1 MQTIELGMPSTSN
14 ASSVSSRVNPSKVT
28 ANFDDSAIEEQD
40 PYFTVTRK
48 LHALADVVDA
58 QQREIENQKKDIH
71 SKTKCIEELK
81 LLLGNTKTPTEIELV
96 LNNYASV
103 SPSLPTPSVPS
114 ASVSDNGLQAPKLM
128 HPNSVGSGGMGSLY
142 SFPNG
147 ASSALSDVSASLNFP
162 RKPELP
168 SRKST
173 SSASFSLPVKGL
185 SNENFSSAS
194 STSDTLESSKAID
207 RKAKLTST
215 PWDLCNNNHSDLS
228 LANIQLD
235 GSKSTIANNSL
246 SNSSKHGMQKSVFSA
261 GTDVSGADQ
270 TAYMRDLWPNET
282 NASMASA
289 TLGSN
294 LVSALKAPSLSSSR
308 SSSYTKGPSSSIWD
322 PSSNVSLSNLTD
334 CPNPRENAIRY
345 RKLSERNAVYDWN
358 IIVNKIILSNDQQS
372 SIFLQQKLKV
382 ASPEIKQSI
391 INCILIQAFPLM
403 LNRFGNFLIQ
413 RCFEHGTPHQIRI
426 IGSAILGNMYKLA
439 TDPFGCH
446 VVQKA
451 FDNIDEDIKY
461 SMMEELFVTID
472 ETIMHHY
479 ACHVWQKLFE
489 TRWFNY
495 PVNVMDRVNIALK
508 GKWHEVAL
516 GENGSLVVQNM
527 FENCVEKDKHDCVEE
542 VILHLDLIVRGQWG
556 NWVIQHMVENSQ
568 GDVLRR
574 VVAALLLRATE
585 YSVDQY
591 ASKVMEKAIKF
602 GPRDFISLYLKQ
614 ITNARMDR
622 TRQPLI
628 DIASD
633 QYGNYLIQQIIQL
646 AQPSDRSTVVTHI
659 KKHMVSLRGSKYG
672 QKVAFLAE
680 KWKTQNPQFVSNVDF
695 D

>member
-1 MQTIELGMPSTSN
+1 MQTIELGMPAASN
-14 ASSVSSRVNPSKVT
+14 TSSVSSKTNPSKLT
-28 ANFDDSAIEEQD
+28 TSFDGNVMDAQD

-48 LHALADVVDA
+48 LHALADIVDA
-58 QQREIENQKKDIH
+58 QQKEIENQKKEIH
-71 SKTKCIEELK
+71 SKTKCVEELQ
-81 LLLGNTKTPTEIELV
+81 LLLASTKPPIDVGLT
-96 LNNYASV
+96 LNNYASG
-103 SPSLPTPSVPS
+103 SPSLAATSVPS
-114 ASVSDNGLQAPKLM
+114 ATTSDNGLQAPKLM
-128 HPNSVGSGGMGSLY
+128 HPSSSGVGSLY
-142 SFPNG
+142 TLSNTAP
-147 ASSALSDVSASLNFP
+147 SALSDVSASLNFP

-173 SSASFSLPVKGL
+173 SSNSFSLSKGL
-185 SNENFSSAS
+185 SNENYSSAS
-194 STSDTLESSKAID
+194 STSDILESSKAID
-207 RKAKLTST
+207 RKTKLTST
-215 PWDLCNNNHSDLS
+215 PWDLCNNNHSDFT
-228 LANIQLD
+228 LANLQID
-235 GSKSTIANNSL
+235 GTKPTIANSPL
-246 SNSSKHGMQKSVFSA
+246 SNSSKHGIQKSVFSTNA
-261 GTDVSGADQ
+261 DIASTDQS
-270 TAYMRDLWPNET
+270 AYVRDLWPNET
-282 NASMASA
+282 TASMTSA

-308 SSSYTKGPSSSIWD
+308 SSSYTKGSSGSNVPSIWD
-322 PSSNVSLSNLTD
+322 PSNNAALPIVNDST
-334 CPNPRENAIRY
+334 NPRENAIRY

-358 IIVNKIILSNDQQS
+358 IIVNKIILNNDQQS
-372 SIFLQQKLKV
+372 SIFLQQKLKM
-382 ASPEIKQSI
+382 ASPEIKQAI
-391 INCILIQAFPLM
+391 IDCILVQACPLM

-413 RCFEHGTPHQIRI
+413 RCFEHGTPHQIRV
-426 IGSAILGNMYKLA
+426 IGSTIMGNMYKLA

-461 SMMEELFVTID
+461 SMMEELFLTIN

-489 TRWFNY
+489 TRWFKY

-527 FENCVEKDKHDCVEE
+527 FENCVEKDKQDCIEE

-568 GDVLRR
+568 GEALRR
-574 VVAALLLRATE
+574 VVGALLLRATE

-646 AQPSDRSTVVTHI
+646 AQPSDRTTVITHI

-680 KWKTQNPQFVSNVDF
+680 KWKTQNPQFVSNTGF